1 LPIIFRV
8 AVLRILN
15 ILRVSISKSKEKVF
29 TSECLTRTVESLQQK
44 VEQLSRE
51 TYNSDKV
58 KSTMAGMN
66 VYFLI
71 QSILDQQVKDTC
83 LQDYQTSNVSC
94 ALTTPETTHGKS
106 KVRSLLTQ
114 FRYIVFYKL
123 SAVSIRGLAQICV
136 LHIIKYFY
144 FITYHANHILR

>member
-1 LPIIFRV
+1 MQSKISNCFTYSLDKQFSNWQVNFRA

-15 ILRVSISKSKEKVF
+15 MLRVSISKSKEKVF

-44 VEQLSRE
+44 VEQLSSE

-83 LQDYQTSNVSC
+83 MQDYQTSNVSC

-114 FRYIVFYKL
+114 FRYIVYFNYQKCTR
-123 SAVSIRGLAQICV
+123 SINCSV
-136 LHIIKYFY
+136 H
-144 FITYHANHILR
+144 

>member
-1 LPIIFRV
+1 M
-8 AVLRILN
+8 LRILN

-44 VEQLSRE
+44 VEQLSSE

-114 FRYIVFYKL
+114 FRYIVYLNCQKL
-123 SAVSIRGLAQICV
+123 CTRSINYSVHALEASGKFVC
-136 LHIIKYFY
+136 
-144 FITYHANHILR
+144 FI

>member
-1 LPIIFRV
+1 M
-8 AVLRILN
+8 LRILN

-44 VEQLSRE
+44 VEQLSSE
-51 TYNSDKV
+51 PYNSDKV

-114 FRYIVFYKL
+114 FRYIVLYLNCQKCTR
-123 SAVSIRGLAQICV
+123 SINYSVHALEASGKFVC
-136 LHIIKYFY
+136 
-144 FITYHANHILR
+144 FI

>member
-1 LPIIFRV
+1 M
-8 AVLRILN
+8 LRILN
-15 ILRVSISKSKEKVF
+15 MLRVSISKSKEKVF

-44 VEQLSRE
+44 VEQLSSE

-83 LQDYQTSNVSC
+83 MQDYQTSNVSC

-114 FRYIVFYKL
+114 FRCIVYLNYQKCTR
-123 SAVSIRGLAQICV
+123 SINYSV
-136 LHIIKYFY
+136 Y
-144 FITYHANHILR
+144 